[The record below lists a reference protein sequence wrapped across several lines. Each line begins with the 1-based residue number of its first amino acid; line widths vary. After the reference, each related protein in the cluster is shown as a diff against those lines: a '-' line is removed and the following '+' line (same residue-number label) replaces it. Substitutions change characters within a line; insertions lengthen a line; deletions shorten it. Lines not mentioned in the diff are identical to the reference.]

1 MPKTYD
7 PLLMLVA
14 LVAVVS
20 IGIMLF
26 PAMDANDLV
35 GNAFDKL
42 KQKSVTRLSDDS
54 VEGYMAVFKT
64 GETTSIAVLNPD
76 VVHDNAKLNG
86 RLSYALRTAR
96 LEQIEPV
103 HIREETSLIDMDVE
117 LVFYDKYESTYTAST
132 QEEEMEIIANSILYG
147 MQDEYAIY
155 TNPGSWK
162 LEFYDPPYEYIREE
176 SKDYSVLAFDPNL
189 YEWYSGETS
198 IDFYDSTNEPKL
210 IWVLAVDGD
219 GNAYKIV
226 NEALLDAIRETVEI
240 GLGKPGTGG
249 ELVDLGDETDQRTL
263 PEDDPIDGIPVD
275 LDPVEIGE
283 EDEDPE
289 QTPLEI
295 DPVDLGEEESEEPES
310 IEIGEDD
317 YPEEGVEE
325 IPVECSE
332 DDAGDDPS
340 VKGYHTGTYP
350 WGGETYMIPDSCRI
364 STTNEKVTSCTSEDC
379 KLMEYYCV
387 EDSAD
392 SKFGYLFWNFY
403 EGVDCNNG
411 ATIYT

>member
-26 PAMDANDLV
+26 PAMDTTDLV

-42 KQKSVTRLSDDS
+42 RQKSVTRLSEDN

-64 GETTSIAVLNPD
+64 GETTSIAILDPD
-76 VVHDNAKLNG
+76 VIHEKLKG
-86 RLSYALRTAR
+86 KLTYVLRTAR
-96 LEQIEPV
+96 LEQIEPRY
-103 HIREETSLIDMDVE
+103 IREEASLSDMDVE
-117 LVFYDKYESTYTAST
+117 LVFYDKYGNTYSASNQEKEILTLTDCIVSALQDDSFSVSTLSTA
-132 QEEEMEIIANSILYG
+132 E
-147 MQDEYAIY
+147 
-155 TNPGSWK
+155 K
-162 LEFYDPPYEYIREE
+162 EFYNPPYEYIREE
-176 SKDYSVLAFDPNL
+176 SKDETILVFDPSL

-198 IDFYDSTNEPKL
+198 IEFYDSTNKPEVIK
-210 IWVLAVDGD
+210 VLAIDGD
-219 GNAYKIV
+219 GNPYVIV
-226 NEALLDAIRETVEI
+226 NDALLDAIRETVDI
-240 GLGKPGTGG
+240 GLGKPDIGG
-249 ELVDLGDETDQRTL
+249 DLVDPGDETDQRTEQ
-263 PEDDPIDGIPVD
+263 EDDFGGIPVD

-283 EDEDPE
+283 
-289 QTPLEI
+289 
-295 DPVDLGEEESEEPES
+295 EEESEEPES

-317 YPEEGVEE
+317 YPEEEVAE

-332 DDAGDDPS
+332 DDGGDVSS

-350 WGGETYMIPDSCRI
+350 WGGETYMIPDTCRI
-364 STTNEKVTSCTSEDC
+364 SSTNEKVTSCTSEDC

-392 SKFGYLFWNFY
+392 SKYGYLFWKFY
-403 EGVDCNNG
+403 ESVDCDNG
-411 ATIYT
+411 ATI